1 MTQVAESTQPKS
13 SVHREQTARDQ
24 HGLWHIVHIVAVV
37 LTPLA
42 LLSVTIV
49 ATLVGIAFV
58 RNLTASGGFF
68 VQQQYVILVV
78 FIGLI
83 LAAVAYTTSIIV
95 AFKKI
100 NKWHETKKTKKA
112 IGATWGLGMT
122 AIIITLPML
131 LAAFIH

>member
-42 LLSVTIV
+42 LLLVTIV
-49 ATLVGIAFV
+49 ATLVCIAFV
-58 RNLTASGGFF
+58 RNLTAADGFL
-68 VQQQYVILVV
+68 VQQQYAMLVV

-83 LAAVAYTTSIIV
+83 LAAATYTTSIIV

-100 NKWHETKKTKKA
+100 NKWHETNKTKKA

-122 AIIITLPML
+122 AIIVSLPIL
-131 LAAFIH
+131 LGAFIH

>member
-1 MTQVAESTQPKS
+1 MTPIAESTQSKS
-13 SVHREQTARDQ
+13 SMHPEQEAHDRYSLGHVVH
-24 HGLWHIVHIVAVV
+24 VVAVV

-68 VQQQYVILVV
+68 VEQQYVILVV

>member
-1 MTQVAESTQPKS
+1 MTPIAESTQSKS
-13 SVHREQTARDQ
+13 STHPEQEAHDRYSLG
-24 HGLWHIVHIVAVV
+24 HVVHIVAVV

-68 VQQQYVILVV
+68 VEQQYVIL
-78 FIGLI
+78 
-83 LAAVAYTTSIIV
+83 V